1 MKPILAYESNFAESP
16 SDKIN
21 HVHTNITCIPI
32 HIYRN
37 ASIFHAYPWSYSGL
51 LPPHTIVSRSSGYI
65 GGAVLE
71 RLLKHHTAPRSVITA
86 LVRNAAKAPM
96 FASIGVKAVL
106 GSLDDVALLEQ
117 QASESDVVF
126 ACADADH
133 VRACEA
139 ILRGLKKRHET
150 TGTVPILVHT
160 SGTGVLIDNAK
171 GMYAYDTIWDDMNPD
186 QLETLPDTQFHRNVD
201 LLVVAA
207 DKQGYARTHI
217 VLPSTIYDFA
227 TGPLVTMGIQNP
239 RSVQIPRLV
248 SASMTRKR
256 AGMVGL
262 GLNKWPNVHID
273 DVADLYVVLYDA
285 ILDGRAS
292 HGRDGPIGEV
302 LVELGVSSPD
312 EEMPTS
318 FDETDYAR
326 PENRSLLQ
334 LGTNSRCKAKRA
346 RALGWKPK
354 YTTEDMLK
362 SIRGEV
368 EWQLKFK
375 QQSSL

>member
-1 MKPILAYESNFAESP
+1 M
-16 SDKIN
+16 
-21 HVHTNITCIPI
+21 
-32 HIYRN
+32 
-37 ASIFHAYPWSYSGL
+37 FHAYPWSYSGL
-51 LPPHTIVSRSSGYI
+51 LPHTIVSWSSGYI

-71 RLLKHHTAPRSVITA
+71 RLLQHHTAPRSEITA
-86 LVRNAAKAPM
+86 LVRNAAKAPL
-96 FASIGVKAVL
+96 FASIGVKTVL

-133 VRACEA
+133 VGACEA

-160 SGTGVLIDNAK
+160 SGTGVLIDKAK
-171 GMYAYDTIWDDMNPD
+171 GMYAYDTIWDDADPD
-186 QLETLPDTQFHRNVD
+186 QLETLPDTQLHRNVD

-207 DKQGYARTHI
+207 DKQGASRFSPQPSANVRTSHPRIHTGYARTHI

-248 SASMTRKR
+248 SASITRKR

-273 DVADLYVVLYDA
+273 DVADLYIVLYDA

-292 HGRDGPIGEV
+292 HGREGLYFGENGEHVLRMVSEKIGEV
-302 LVELGVSSPD
+302 FVELGVSSPD
-312 EEMPTS
+312 EGVPTS

-326 PENRSLLQ
+326 PENRFLLQ
-334 LGTNSRCKAKRA
+334 LGTNSRCKANRA

-368 EWQLKFK
+368 EWQLK

>member
-1 MKPILAYESNFAESP
+1 MSTK
-16 SDKIN
+16 
-21 HVHTNITCIPI
+21 TQ
-32 HIYRN
+32 
-37 ASIFHAYPWSYSGL
+37 IFIIGA
-51 LPPHTIVSRSSGYI
+51 TGYI

-71 RLLKHHTAPRSVITA
+71 RLLQHHTAPRSEITA

-96 FASIGVKAVL
+96 FASIGVKTVL

-126 ACADADH
+126 TCADADH

-160 SGTGVLIDNAK
+160 SGTGVLIDKAK
-171 GMYAYDTIWDDMNPD
+171 GMYAYDTIWDDADPD
-186 QLETLPDTQFHRNVD
+186 QLETLPDTQLHRNVD

-227 TGPLVTMGIQNP
+227 TGSLVTMGIQNP

-248 SASMTRKR
+248 SASITRKR

-273 DVADLYVVLYDA
+273 DVADLYIVLYDA

-292 HGRDGPIGEV
+292 HGREGLYFGENGEHVLRMVSEKIGEV
-302 LVELGVSSPD
+302 FVELGVSSPD
-312 EEMPTS
+312 EGVPTS

-326 PENRSLLQ
+326 PENRFLLQ
-334 LGTNSRCKAKRA
+334 LGTNSRCKANRA

-368 EWQLKFK
+368 EWQLK